1 MPMPIQTLEEYD
13 KVLNVSW
20 YSPEKPRDEQVY
32 DVSECAGREL
42 SIN

>member
-1 MPMPIQTLEEYD
+1 MPMPIQTPEEYD

-32 DVSECAGREL
+32 AVAKSTTA
-42 SIN
+42 